1 METKF
6 ALVQIESL
14 ENIQNDLEEIK
25 LLLQK
30 TKNSEK
36 TKKIESWISQK
47 EAMELL
53 GVKETTLYKLRKS
66 QKLRSTITR
75 PIFYCLK
82 SIEEYLENSSK

>member
-14 ENIQNDLEEIK
+14 ENIQNDLAEIK
-25 LLLQK
+25 SFLQK
-30 TKNSEK
+30 TKNTEK
-36 TKKIESWISQK
+36 EKKIENWISQK

-75 PIFYCLK
+75 PIFYCVK
-82 SIEEYLENSSK
+82 SIQDYLEKNSI